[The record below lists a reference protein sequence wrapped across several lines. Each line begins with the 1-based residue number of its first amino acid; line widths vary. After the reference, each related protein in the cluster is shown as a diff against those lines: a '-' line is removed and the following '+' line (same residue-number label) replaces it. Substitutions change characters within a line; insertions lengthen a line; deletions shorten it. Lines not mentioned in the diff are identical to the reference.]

1 MTIGL
6 TLFTVTVVMSPW
18 RPPSLSM
25 ITPVTVGV
33 LGPSEK
39 LHEVLLLVELDA
51 YVAPA
56 SESPVQL
63 NA

>member
-1 MTIGL
+1 
-6 TLFTVTVVMSPW
+6 
-18 RPPSLSM
+18 M
-25 ITPVTVGV
+25 ITPVPVGV
-33 LGPSEK
+33 LGPSKK